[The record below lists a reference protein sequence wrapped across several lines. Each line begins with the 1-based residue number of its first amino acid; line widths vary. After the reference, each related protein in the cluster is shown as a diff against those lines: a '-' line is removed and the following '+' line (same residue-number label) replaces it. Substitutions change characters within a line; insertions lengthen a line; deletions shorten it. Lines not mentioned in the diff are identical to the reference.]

1 MIDTLPLKLLAE
13 SPISVFLGWYCP
25 MGTLVFCSKQVFA
38 GPNTSKRSLIDSK
51 QISIEQGCTMSGEGL
66 DLRARMEFDA
76 AACAKACDEK
86 RRDFVLAVVNGK
98 DRDDLREK
106 RDNFVK
112 SYTGWFPPVSEAD
125 CRSLEDVYRGEL
137 YEWRRLETNDA
148 SAGKADDIPMESPH
162 PQLGPHVAILRYKLR
177 VIWKTAQTN
186 PESAER
192 RVGYLQTD
200 IRRHLRGDWG
210 CAKESRYRKPKKVL
224 SAEGKAAISKAQKE
238 RHARNAANDADKK

>member
-1 MIDTLPLKLLAE
+1 
-13 SPISVFLGWYCP
+13 
-25 MGTLVFCSKQVFA
+25 
-38 GPNTSKRSLIDSK
+38 
-51 QISIEQGCTMSGEGL
+51 MSGDGL

-76 AACAKACDEK
+76 AAGAKARDKK
-86 RRDFVLAVVNGK
+86 RRGFVLAVVNGA

-106 RDNFVK
+106 RDDFVK

-125 CRSLEDVYRGEL
+125 CRSLDAVYRGEL
-137 YEWRRLETNDA
+137 YEWRRLETNEA

-162 PQLGPHVAILRYKLR
+162 PKLGPHVAILRYKLR

-200 IRRHLRGDWG
+200 IRRHLRGEWG
-210 CAKESRYRKPKKVL
+210 CAAHYHDVRAASEWLAENVSKLKICKNPSCSSPFFIRKEKNQQYCCSDCSAEGQRLGWESRSRERKKVL
-224 SAEGKAAISKAQKE
+224 SPEGKAAISKAQKE
-238 RHARNAANDADKK
+238 RHARNAANNADKK